1 VVLAHHGRE
10 VAQADQRLAF
20 PATTAVEAAKARLF
34 EVVAQ
39 VVQRAQQS
47 GNSEPTSPSKTL
59 PW

>member
-1 VVLAHHGRE
+1 
-10 VAQADQRLAF
+10 
-20 PATTAVEAAKARLF
+20 VEAAKARLF